1 MTIAFLYVFVFF
13 TWGLGLLSWVIGLGQ
28 LLAKW
33 ELEAKEKDLEIEQK
47 KVFLNKINSLTNGLS
62 RNMGGAG
69 VTPISE
75 SITKELPEKLKELM
89 KSSPNHPEVDEIDST
104 DEIIGVRFEAEN
116 YPPGFGDADE
126 E

>member
-1 MTIAFLYVFVFF
+1 MTTAFLYIFVFS

-28 LLAKW
+28 LLARW
-33 ELEAKEKDLEIEQK
+33 ELEAKEKNLEIEQK
-47 KVFLNKINSLTNGLS
+47 KVFLSRINSIASGFGKGFP
-62 RNMGGAG
+62 RGGIAG
-69 VTPISE
+69 ATE
-75 SITKELPEKLKELM
+75 SGSKELPEKLKELM

>member
-1 MTIAFLYVFVFF
+1 MTTVFLHIFVFS

-28 LLAKW
+28 LLARW
-33 ELEAKEKDLEIEQK
+33 ELEAKEKNLEIEQK
-47 KVFLNKINSLTNGLS
+47 KFFLSKINSLASGSGKSLPRGITAS
-62 RNMGGAG
+62 
-69 VTPISE
+69 TE
-75 SITKELPEKLKELM
+75 SGSKELPEKLKELM